1 MAQAHYQL
9 SLLYFKRGK
18 HQEAKQKMEISR
30 RLNKTLE
37 ERLDQQVA
45 LIEMKIK
52 LQCYP
57 I

>member
-18 HQEAKQKMEISR
+18 HQEAKQEMDISQ

-45 LIEMKIK
+45 LMRNEDKA
-52 LQCYP
+52 P
-57 I
+57 